1 MARLMIPIS
10 ALSGILCLSVCT
22 ALGQEVVKLPEIVV
36 LAQRQSGEDRSPAV
50 AEWQRE
56 KLKQAAPRT
65 LDELLARDPSFS
77 LYRRQSALFGNPT
90 SAGISL
96 RNTGASAASRSLVVL
111 DGIPQN
117 DPFGG
122 WIYWARYNTAA
133 LDSVKIV
140 PSARAAVWG
149 NQSPAGIIQMSGN
162 DAFENRHVLKLGGGS
177 QGTFSAASSHQMSNA
192 GKTRA
197 VSVSAFGL
205 HSDGFFGLD
214 RSQRGSIDRK
224 LDLDLVGANFKFSFL
239 AAPGLV
245 VEPMASY
252 YSEERGNGTPIARN
266 ATEAVDFGLRVTGE
280 DGDTSWQALAYHQR
294 REFDSV
300 FSSVSED
307 RAEEV
312 LALDQYDVP
321 GRGTGGAFVWKRE
334 VAENFTFTIGAD
346 TRLVSGA
353 TYETVGIFREREAG
367 GEQAFA
373 GFFTAAS
380 YELSTAT
387 RLDASLRLDAW
398 RLSDGR
404 RIESSL
410 VSGDL
415 LREQRYEN
423 RDGFEPSAAMEWSHR
438 VNEKLDSNV
447 SIGSGFRLPTL
458 NELHRPF
465 RVRNDIVEA
474 NPELDAERF
483 ISIDGGLTWTPA
495 EQWQVKALL
504 FNHWIADAIANVPVT
519 DAMEISDI
527 FGTIPSGGTAAQR
540 RNVEQARVFG
550 IQTEIEWTPR
560 ADLSMSLGAIWLET
574 EFTESQGQ
582 PLLEG
587 KPFPQAAKLRIIA
600 EGEWRATERFTM
612 FGGCEYGASQFDD
625 ALASR
630 SLPDYTNC
638 RLGASW
644 KSGSALYQVRV
655 ENLFSTKIQ
664 TGLSGNGLRTY
675 AAPRSLWAGVEWEF

>member
-1 MARLMIPIS
+1 MQLMVPIY
-10 ALSGILCLSVCT
+10 AVGGYLCLSVMT
-22 ALGQEVVKLPEIVV
+22 ALGQEVGELPATVV
-36 LAQRQSGEDRSPAV
+36 LAQRQSGEERSPAV

-56 KLKQAAPRT
+56 TLKQAAPRT

-77 LYRRQSALFGNPT
+77 LYRRQNALFGNPT
-90 SAGISL
+90 SAGVSL

-122 WIYWARYNTAA
+122 WINWARYDTAA
-133 LDSVKIV
+133 LDSVRIV

-162 DAFENRHVLKLGGGS
+162 DAFQNRHVIKLGGGS
-177 QGTFSAASSHQMSNA
+177 QGTWSAATSHQMTNA
-192 GKTRA
+192 EQTRA

-224 LDLDLVGANFKFSFL
+224 LDLDLAGANFKLSFL

-245 VEPMASY
+245 VEPMVSY
-252 YSEERGNGTPIARN
+252 YSEERGNGTPLARN
-266 ATEAVDFGLRVTGE
+266 ATEAIDFGLRVTGE
-280 DGDTSWQALAYHQR
+280 DGNTSWQALAYHQR

-307 RAEEV
+307 RTEEN

-334 VAENFTFTIGAD
+334 VAENFTFTAGAD

-353 TYETVGIFREREAG
+353 TYETVGTFREREAG

-373 GFFTAAS
+373 GLFTAAS
-380 YELSTAT
+380 YELSAAT
-387 RLDASLRLDAW
+387 RLDANLRLDVW

-410 VSGDL
+410 ASGVT
-415 LREQRYEN
+415 LRENRYEN
-423 RDGFEPSAAMEWSHR
+423 RDGFEPSAAIEWSHQID
-438 VNEKLDSNV
+438 EALDSHI

-458 NELHRPF
+458 NELYRPF

-474 NPELDAERF
+474 NPELDPERF
-483 ISIDGGLTWTPA
+483 ISIEGGLTWTPA

-504 FNHWIADAIANVPVT
+504 FSHWIADAIANVPVT
-519 DAMEISDI
+519 DATEIAAT
-527 FGTIPSGGTAAQR
+527 FGSIPPGGTGAQR

-550 IQTEIEWTPR
+550 IQTEIGWNPR
-560 ADLSMSLGAIWLET
+560 NDINMSLGAIWLET
-574 EFTESQGQ
+574 EFTESTGQ

-587 KPFPQAAKLRIIA
+587 KPFPQAAKLRIIG
-600 EGEWRATERFTM
+600 EGKWRATEQFTI
-612 FGGCEYGASQFDD
+612 FGGCEYGSSQFDD

-630 SLPDYTNC
+630 SLPDYTNF
-638 RLGASW
+638 RVGASW
-644 KSGSALYQVRV
+644 KSGAALYQVRL
-655 ENLFSTKIQ
+655 ENLFSTEIQ
-664 TGLSGNGLRTY
+664 TGLSSNGLRTY
-675 AAPRSLWAGVEWEF
+675 AAPRSLWAGVEWGF